1 MVFAH
6 CPKSTHTGETLTE
19 STPRKLWSSWDI
31 SNVMTFT
38 SQIYSYILL
47 PTICKIISSLSAV
60 MDEEKYF
67 FLTKNRYRL
76 SVVLLGHRFE
86 LGGIRFPLIFFNSN
100 TWYWDEKKAKLTNFI
115 ELAILEFWCPKRTHN
130 TKSTKKGN
138 LPNHPPNTPPPFSP
152 LATPKWKCRPVGSN

>member
-1 MVFAH
+1 MSPSKVSL
-6 CPKSTHTGETLTE
+6 PKGNYVPLGTYL
-19 STPRKLWSSWDI
+19 
-31 SNVMTFT
+31 MTFT

-67 FLTKNRYRL
+67 FLTKNRYHL

-100 TWYWDEKKAKLTNFI
+100 TWYWDEKKAKLANFI
-115 ELAILEFWCPKRTHN
+115 ELAILELDVPRGHIIPILQECPSDCFQAV
-130 TKSTKKGN
+130 TKLSHVMSQDI
-138 LPNHPPNTPPPFSP
+138 LS
-152 LATPKWKCRPVGSN
+152 